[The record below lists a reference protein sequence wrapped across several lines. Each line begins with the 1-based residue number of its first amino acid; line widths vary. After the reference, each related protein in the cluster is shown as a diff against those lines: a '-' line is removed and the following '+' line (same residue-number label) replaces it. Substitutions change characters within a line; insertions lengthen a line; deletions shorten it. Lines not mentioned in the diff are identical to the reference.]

1 MMSLKNEFE
10 TTGNWLFKRRSFLP
24 LIIVPFLFYCLLTP
38 VNNSYYILFYA
49 GLTVSLLGECIRIFT
64 IAFVPAGTSG
74 RNTKQQLATSLN
86 QTGIYSTVRHPLYL
100 GNFFMFLGPF
110 LFTGNIYGII
120 ILILSF
126 WIYYERI
133 MFAEE
138 AYLVKLFGH
147 NYEKWSLITPAFI
160 PNIFLY
166 SPTNSKFS
174 LKKVLEREYSGIC
187 GVFVIFTILLAFR
200 NYHFNIKPIIA
211 DTWVIIFLINI
222 IVYFILRTFKKIN
235 RKKAINK

>member
-1 MMSLKNEFE
+1 MSLKNEFE
-10 TTGNWLFKRRSFLP
+10 ATGNWLFKRRSFLP

-38 VNNSYYILFYA
+38 VNNFYNILFYA
-49 GLTVSLLGECIRIFT
+49 GLTVSLLGECVRIFT
-64 IAFVPAGTSG
+64 IAFVPPGTSG

-120 ILILSF
+120 ILSLAF

-138 AYLVKLFGH
+138 AYLKKIFGH
-147 NYEKWSLITPAFI
+147 EYEKWSLITPAVI

-166 SPTNSKFS
+166 LPTNSKFS
-174 LKKVLEREYSGIC
+174 LKKVIEREYTGIC

-200 NYHFNIKPIIA
+200 NYYFNLHPIINDIWA
-211 DTWVIIFLINI
+211 IIFISNI
-222 IVYFILRTFKKIN
+222 FVYLILRTLKKIN
-235 RKKAINK
+235 LRKSN

>member
-1 MMSLKNEFE
+1 MMSLNNEFE
-10 TTGNWLFKRRSFLP
+10 TTGNWLFKHRSFLP

-38 VNNSYYILFYA
+38 VNNFYDTLFYA
-49 GLTVSLLGECIRIFT
+49 GLAVSLLGECVRIFT

-74 RNTKQQLATSLN
+74 RNTKQQLANSLN

-120 ILILSF
+120 ILILAF

-138 AYLVKLFGH
+138 AYLIKLFEVEYD
-147 NYEKWSLITPAFI
+147 NWSSITHTFI
-160 PNIFLY
+160 PNIFLF
-166 SPTNSKFS
+166 TNQ
-174 LKKVLEREYSGIC
+174 VT
-187 GVFVIFTILLAFR
+187 VFT
-200 NYHFNIKPIIA
+200 
-211 DTWVIIFLINI
+211 
-222 IVYFILRTFKKIN
+222 
-235 RKKAINK
+235 